1 MEPSDAHSA
10 AADSIRPED
19 SVSSIGEL
27 THEAL
32 RSHNKRLRGHK
43 WDPEL
48 PAVPAFTEKVLCCG
62 GDSRDASQ
70 AGATTVV
77 AMDAVSQGLGTSSAG

>member
-1 MEPSDAHSA
+1 MKHFGPTT
-10 AADSIRPED
+10 
-19 SVSSIGEL
+19 SVFEV
-27 THEAL
+27 T
-32 RSHNKRLRGHK
+32 NDK